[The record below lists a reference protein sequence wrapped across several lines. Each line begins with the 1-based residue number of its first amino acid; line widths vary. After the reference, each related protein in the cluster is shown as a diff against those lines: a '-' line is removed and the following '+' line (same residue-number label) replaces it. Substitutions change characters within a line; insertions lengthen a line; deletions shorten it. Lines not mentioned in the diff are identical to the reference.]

1 LGQPRNTIV
10 FDLDGTLV
18 DTAAD
23 LAAATN
29 QALEPIGR
37 RPVTKAE
44 VRGMIG
50 GGFPNLIDQ
59 GLRATGGPLEGEVF
73 DEAVA
78 MGRAYY
84 TAHVADLTR
93 PYPDVIETLAAFAK
107 GGIKMGVCTNKP
119 TAASQAILD
128 QLGLAKYLPV
138 LVGGDTLPVMKPDPA
153 MIMAVLDRLDAAAA
167 NAVLVGDSETDV
179 ALAKGAGVPVILVGG
194 GYTLAPVETLGADV
208 VVSSFVKIPAA
219 LAQLS

>member
-1 LGQPRNTIV
+1 LEQLFNTIV

-37 RPVTKAE
+37 RPVTEIE

-59 GLRATGGPLEGEVF
+59 GLRATGGPLEGDAF
-73 DEAVA
+73 DEVVA
-78 MGRAYY
+78 KSQAYY

-93 PYPDVIETLAAFAK
+93 PFPGVTDALAAFAK
-107 GGIKMGVCTNKP
+107 DGIKMGVCTNKP
-119 TAASQAILD
+119 AAAAQAILD
-128 QLGLAKYLPV
+128 QVGLAEYLPV
-138 LVGGDTLPVMKPDPA
+138 LVGGDSLSVMKPDPA
-153 MIMAVLDRLDAAAA
+153 MIMAVLDRLEATLA

-179 ALAKGAGVPVILVGG
+179 ALGRGAGVPVILVKG
-194 GYTLAPVETLGADV
+194 GYTLAPAETLGADV
-208 VVSSFVKIPAA
+208 VVDGFAA
-219 LAQLS
+219 IADALPQLS

>member
-1 LGQPRNTIV
+1 MRQPRNTIV

-37 RPVTKAE
+37 RPVTVAE

-59 GLRATGGPLEGEVF
+59 GLRATGGPLEGEEF
-73 DEAVA
+73 EEAVA
-78 MGRAYY
+78 KGRAFY

-93 PYPDVIETLAAFAK
+93 PYPGVPEALAAFAK
-107 GGIKMGVCTNKP
+107 VGINMGVCTNKP
-119 TAASQAILD
+119 AAASQAILD
-128 QLGLAKYLPV
+128 HLGLAEFLPV

-153 MIMAVLDRLDAAAA
+153 MIMAVLDRLDSGTTD
-167 NAVLVGDSETDV
+167 AVLVGDSETDV
-179 ALAKGAGVPVILVGG
+179 ALAVGAGVPVILVKG
-194 GYTLAPVETLGADV
+194 GYTLAPAETLGANAV
-208 VVSSFVKIPAA
+208 VDSFAEITAA
-219 LAQLS
+219 IAQLS

>member
-1 LGQPRNTIV
+1 LRQPRNTIV

-18 DTAAD
+18 DTAGD

-37 RPVTKAE
+37 RPVTVAE

-59 GLRATGGPLEGEVF
+59 GLRATGGPLEGDAF

-78 MGRAYY
+78 TGRAYY

-93 PYPDVIETLAAFAK
+93 PNHGVQEALAAFARQ
-107 GGIKMGVCTNKP
+107 GVKMGVCTNKP
-119 TAASQAILD
+119 AAASQAILD
-128 QLGLAKYLPV
+128 QLGLAEYLPV

-153 MIMAVLDRLDAAAA
+153 MIMAVLDRLDSDVAD
-167 NAVLVGDSETDV
+167 AVLVGDSETDV
-179 ALAKGAGVPVILVGG
+179 ALARGAGVPVILVRG
-194 GYTLAPVETLGADV
+194 GYTLAPAETLGADV
-208 VVSSFVKIPAA
+208 VVDNFTEISAA
-219 LAQLS
+219 IAQLS